1 MIEYITVP
9 LVVYTRDGERKVIGE
24 ATVKDTDI
32 MSVLDEE
39 TAAEIIDMLEMT
51 AEGFSIKPYKK
62 AEQNTL
68 TRRSNYGHEEAEA
81 SGGSEAPGG
90 EPG

>member
-9 LVVYTRDGERKVIGE
+9 LVVYTREGERKIIGE
-24 ATVKDTDI
+24 ATIRDTDI
-32 MSVLDEE
+32 MSVLDAE

-51 AEGFSIKPYKK
+51 TEGFSIKPYKK
-62 AEQNTL
+62 AEQN

-81 SGGSEAPGG
+81 SGGGEAPGG